1 MKVEY
6 GPQWH
11 RRVGNGPQPEA
22 IDIRSI
28 METVK
33 RGGDQIISNVAYGNW
48 QHLSGYAAVLSEHDI
63 RLLQFFPQPR
73 GRQDT
78 VTEQLVSDCAEL
90 LSAEEGPTSVFI
102 IGGDN
107 RFLELAEVTKRN
119 GTELHTISIAAPD
132 NREWE
137 DAVDHFLAYR
147 DIARPMQGTN
157 QNFRDPKE
165 SHEALINAF
174 LDLRNQY
181 GSDWVRQVKIKPVML
196 RHLPGFQ
203 ESEYGYSSFGAYL
216 GDQREVIERRQPPG
230 AREAEYALLEEMIPA
245 DAASNELD
253 DGDPA
258 SLVPYYL
265 RVAAQQGV
273 RMPPPQ
279 IMWIGIDIYAAFLE
293 SNQVFDSFSEL
304 DDECL
309 HQLRQDLP
317 NTTLTDAKKVRQVLF
332 KCYLFRPSKDGTIGF
347 QEEIKLLEDIE
358 DRYFRLM
365 LARIGNNVRQPVNY
379 DALSLA
385 LTGED
390 KSSAFLKDLHE
401 DVGYTNP

>member
-6 GPQWH
+6 GPQWY
-11 RRVGNGPQPEA
+11 RRIGNGPQPEA
-22 IDIRSI
+22 IDVRSV
-28 METVK
+28 MEAVQDD
-33 RGGDQIISNVAYGNW
+33 GGEIISNIAYGDW
-48 QHLSGYAAVLSEHDI
+48 QNLSGYASVLLEHNV

-78 VTEQLVSDCAEL
+78 VTEQLLNDGTALLAAED
-90 LSAEEGPTSVFI
+90 GPDTVFI
-102 IGGDN
+102 IGGTN
-107 RFLELAEVTKRN
+107 RFLELANAAKSK
-119 GTELHTISIAAPD
+119 GTTLRTISVATPND
-132 NREWE
+132 REWE
-137 DAVDHFLAYR
+137 DAVDQFLAYR

-157 QNFRDPKE
+157 QNFKDPKE

-181 GSDWVRQVKIKPVML
+181 GSDWIRQVKIKPVML
-196 RHLPGFQ
+196 RHLPDFQ

-216 GDQREVIERRQPPG
+216 GDQREVIDRRQPPG
-230 AREAEYALLEEMIPA
+230 AREAEYALLEEIIPS
-245 DAASNELD
+245 DATFRQQDENE
-253 DGDPA
+253 PA
-258 SLVPYYL
+258 SVVPYYL

-279 IMWIGIDIYAAFLE
+279 IMWIGIDVYAAFLE
-293 SNQVFDSFSEL
+293 SNQVFDSFSDL

-317 NTTLTDAKKVRQVLF
+317 KATLTDAKKVRQVLF

-347 QEEIKLLEDIE
+347 QEEIKHLEDIE

-385 LTGED
+385 LTGEGN
-390 KSSAFLKDLHE
+390 SATFLKELHE